1 MACLWASKCCC
12 NLSILCYLSAMLRI
26 VFFLLASGLASVS
39 LSQIDTGYSRQCSAI
54 REVMY
59 LFTQQHIPE
68 LLDTKLRSSNG
79 YQTNGVWTFSHER
92 YSTRLPWADAQ
103 TTEVEHA
110 TDFRDTLQTDSW
122 QYIANFAPLTDL
134 QNANRQMNWVL
145 QQINGCVLPFSDSV
159 SIALLPVDPAEL
171 PPNKPD
177 NLVDAFLFAL
187 PPVPRTAWQLSLM
200 IGLEKMRNGYRT
212 VLIVEWMEELRKAAG
227 K

>member
-1 MACLWASKCCC
+1 
-12 NLSILCYLSAMLRI
+12 MLRV
-26 VFFLLASGLASVS
+26 VFFLMACCVAPVA
-39 LSQIDTGYSRQCSAI
+39 LSQTDTGYTRQCSAI
-54 REVMY
+54 REVIY
-59 LFTQQHIPE
+59 LFTQDQIPA
-68 LLDTKLRSSNG
+68 LLDTKLRSSHG

-103 TTEVEHA
+103 ITEVEHA
-110 TDFRDTLQTDSW
+110 TDCRDTLQTDSW
-122 QYIANFAPLTDL
+122 QYIANFPQQPDL
-134 QNANRQMNWVL
+134 GSANRQFKRVL

-159 SIALLPVDPAEL
+159 SIALLPVDPGEL

-212 VLIVEWMEELRKAAG
+212 VLIVEWLEELRKAAG

>member
-1 MACLWASKCCC
+1 MLRGIFFLMACC
-12 NLSILCYLSAMLRI
+12 
-26 VFFLLASGLASVS
+26 VASVA
-39 LSQIDTGYSRQCSAI
+39 LSQTDTGYSRQCSAI
-54 REVMY
+54 REVVY
-59 LFTQQHIPE
+59 LFTQQQISE
-68 LLDTKLRSSNG
+68 LLDTRLKSSNG

-92 YSTRLPWADAQ
+92 YSTRLLWADAQ

-122 QYIANFAPLTDL
+122 QYIANFAPQSDL
-134 QNANRQMNWVL
+134 VNANRQFRNVL
-145 QQINGCVLPFSDSV
+145 QQINGCTLPIADSV
-159 SIALLPVDPAEL
+159 PVLLKPTDPADL

-177 NLVDAFLFAL
+177 NLVDAFLFEL
-187 PPVPRTAWQLSLM
+187 PPVPRTAWHLSLM

>member
-1 MACLWASKCCC
+1 
-12 NLSILCYLSAMLRI
+12 MLRV
-26 VFFLLASGLASVS
+26 VFFLMACCVASVAP
-39 LSQIDTGYSRQCSAI
+39 SQSETGYSRQCSAI
-54 REVMY
+54 REVVY
-59 LFTQQHIPE
+59 LFTQQQISD
-68 LLDTKLRSSNG
+68 LLDTRLKSSNG

-92 YSTRLPWADAQ
+92 YSSRLPWADAQ

-110 TDFRDTLQTDSW
+110 TDSRDTLQTDSW
-122 QYIANFAPLTDL
+122 QYIANFATLTDL
-134 QNANRQMNWVL
+134 QTANRQFKRVL

-159 SIALLPVDPAEL
+159 SIALLPVDAAEL

-177 NLVDAFLFAL
+177 NLVDAFLFSL

-200 IGLEKMRNGYRT
+200 IGLEKVRNGYRT